1 MLKVAI
7 IPNKKKDSQLEVTKK
22 LVSLLGGRAEI
33 IVPAEFE
40 GKLQDVQ
47 YAEDVYSVVDVAIV
61 IGGDGTVINSALPC
75 AKADIP
81 MLGINLGRVGFMS
94 EVELCS
100 IDEAMESFLKGDY
113 EIEER
118 MMMSVQISGADGD
131 GKCFHALNDAVIEKA
146 KDVKLIGL
154 ELFSDNEKIS
164 QYVADGIIVS
174 TPTGS
179 TGYNLSAGGPVV
191 NPLMSLFVATAICP
205 HMLTARPAV
214 MPADKPIIIKLG
226 GEIEGSAVACV
237 DGEPVGQVNSGDRVI
252 ITKSQYS
259 AKLIKIVR
267 RSFYDTIIEKML

>member
-22 LVSLLGGRAEI
+22 LVSLLAGKVDVY
-33 IVPAEFE
+33 VPAEFD
-40 GKLQDVQ
+40 GKLEDVNF
-47 YAEDVYSVVDVAIV
+47 AEDVYSVSDAAIV

-100 IDEAMESFLKGDY
+100 IEDAIYSFLKGDY
-113 EIEER
+113 KIEER
-118 MMMSVQISGADGD
+118 MMMSVQIVGVCGE

-154 ELFSDNEKIS
+154 ELFSDSEKIS

-237 DGEPVGQVNSGDRVI
+237 DGELIGQVNSGDKVI